1 MLVLKDI
8 LHKRNISVRMLSRM
22 MDERGLK
29 LSSNSINKI
38 LGEESSPKLSTLQD
52 IADTLDIHLTELFA
66 SKKKNVS
73 VEEMLEEIKT
83 NVDSVLSKI
92 NE

>member
-8 LHKRNISVRMLSRM
+8 LHKRNISARMLSRM